1 MSKHSVEIGVKILLI
16 FVVIIFIFI
25 LLVKR
30 FVYFRPSST
39 FLQKQEKYQIVKHGH
54 LHGWLLENKQSDK
67 IILLCN
73 GNTGNMSY
81 NQGKIISLKN
91 LGFSVLAFDYSGYG
105 NSGGVPTEQQLY
117 DDASSMTALIRKT
130 YNQEKIIIYGEFLG
144 GSVATYV
151 ARKYSI
157 PTLILESPVPSV
169 KEMIKNKY
177 PMIFFLSFLF
187 PEFDTASYLNGYRG
201 KSLILYSPTDEIAYD
216 SLNVLIQLSSEK
228 IQIDDQSYIPWDK
241 IKEFIDL
248 STGNLNNDIY

>member
-1 MSKHSVEIGVKILLI
+1 MRKHSIEIGIKILLV

-39 FLQKQEKYQIVKHGH
+39 FLQKEEKYQIIKHGH
-54 LHGWLLENKQSDK
+54 LYGWLLENKQSDK

-81 NQGKIISLKN
+81 NQGKIISLRN

-130 YNQEKIIIYGEFLG
+130 YNQEKIVIYGEFLG

-151 ARKYSI
+151 ARRYSI
-157 PTLILESPVPSV
+157 PTLILESPIPSV

-177 PMIFFLSFLF
+177 PMICFLSFLF

-201 KSLILYSPTDEIAYD
+201 KSLILYSTSDEINYD
-216 SLNVLIQLSSEK
+216 SLNILIQLCSEQIK
-228 IQIDDQSYIPWDK
+228 IDDQNYIPLDK
-241 IKEFIDL
+241 VKAFID
-248 STGNLNNDIY
+248 NLNNNTY